1 MSELFGA
8 PALIDLILA
17 LVVVEVV
24 ALAWVRR
31 RTGRGPE
38 PLGLLATAAAG
49 GCLLLALRAAL
60 ADADPIWIAAAL
72 AGAGL
77 AHLADLARRWR

>member
-1 MSELFGA
+1 MSEVFAG
-8 PALIDLILA
+8 PAAVDLILA
-17 LVVVEVV
+17 LVAVEVA
-24 ALAWVRR
+24 ALVWFRR
-31 RTGRGPE
+31 RTGRGPD
-38 PLGLLATAAAG
+38 PLGLVASAAAG

-60 ADADPIWIAAAL
+60 TDAGPAWIAVAL

>member
-1 MSELFGA
+1 MSGLFGGTG
-8 PALIDLILA
+8 LVDVILA
-17 LVVVEVV
+17 LVVVEVA
-24 ALAWVRR
+24 ALVWFRR